1 MKINEPLLLA
11 CFKIDTI
18 QYCVFSLNGIVGG
31 LVAFKTRLDI
41 INADKMKAD
50 RGLDISCFHRQ
61 RFISTGIIHSRKGS
75 ELLLKMSCRRLI
87 CLWVSLSPLAHRDY
101 GQYGRREI

>member
-18 QYCVFSLNGIVGG
+18 RYCVFSLNGIAGG

-75 ELLLKMSCRRLI
+75 ELLLRVVLQEAKLFVG
-87 CLWVSLSPLAHRDY
+87 LFAHHDY
-101 GQYGRREI
+101 GQYR